1 MLDSETREDDLYYP
15 VGASTHCRSIDIE
28 EALIDF
34 ISLLRAHAQERQT
47 YGGFYI
53 RVALMGSAEN
63 PIIIRAMLADGFTIG
78 SEKHVEPIKRFQPV
92 STYIDP
98 LAPIEDILPP
108 LRTLALDIVNQ
119 GGIQNLHV
127 IAGEES

>member
-15 VGASTHCRSIDIE
+15 VGAPSRCRSIDIE

-53 RVALMGSAEN
+53 RAALVGSAEN
-63 PIIIRAMLADGFTIG
+63 PIIIQAMLSDGFTID
-78 SEKHVEPIKRFQPV
+78 SRKNLEPIKRFQPV
-92 STYIDP
+92 SIFIDP
-98 LAPIEDILPP
+98 LAPIEYILPP